1 MNVKFMMLFD
11 LRLVEV
17 GKMLVQF
24 VVEFKD
30 GNIREV
36 YGENLI
42 KMVWMFCKMR
52 CFVMFLEWFYEKYDL
67 YRNFYGLI

>member
-24 VVEFKD
+24 VIEFKD

-52 CFVMFLEWFYEKYDL
+52 CFVMFWEWFYEKYGL
-67 YRNFYGLI
+67 YRNIYGLI